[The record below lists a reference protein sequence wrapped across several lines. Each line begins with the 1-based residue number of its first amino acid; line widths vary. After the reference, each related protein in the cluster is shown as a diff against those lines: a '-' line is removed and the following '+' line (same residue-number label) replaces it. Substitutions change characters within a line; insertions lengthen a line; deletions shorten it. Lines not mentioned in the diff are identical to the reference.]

1 MDVEFK
7 IEHAKKQEYHVLN
20 IYINNE
26 NLIDI
31 LKDYEKQF
39 GENNPG
45 KYDGI
50 CIYYFDDIDI
60 IKHFMG
66 EADKKNILNYTGK
79 TQILGC
85 TCGEPGCWPF
95 LIKINISGNVIIWN
109 EYEQPFRSKK
119 RCGEK
124 YWNYSNLKALKF
136 NRVEYENKLKNISAE
151 INNII
156 RNN

>member
-1 MDVEFK
+1 MDIIEFK
-7 IEHAKKQEYHVLN
+7 IENAKKQEYHVLN
-20 IYINNE
+20 IYINDE

-39 GENNPG
+39 GEKNYG

-50 CIYYFDDIDI
+50 CIHYFDDIDI
-60 IKHFMG
+60 IKHFVG
-66 EADKKNILNYTGK
+66 ETDKKNILNYRGK

-85 TCGEPGCWPF
+85 TCREPGCWPF
-95 LIKINISGNVIIWN
+95 LIKIGINNDIINWN

-124 YWNYSNLKALKF
+124 YWNYSNLKVFEF
-136 NRVEYENKLKNISAE
+136 NRSEYEKKLKNISDE

-156 RNN
+156 KK